1 MKVRAVSQILSGL
14 AVALLISVIGW
25 QLVVIGLLVRAMA
38 DVLGLLGGV
47 F

>member
-14 AVALLISVIGW
+14 AVTLLISVIGW